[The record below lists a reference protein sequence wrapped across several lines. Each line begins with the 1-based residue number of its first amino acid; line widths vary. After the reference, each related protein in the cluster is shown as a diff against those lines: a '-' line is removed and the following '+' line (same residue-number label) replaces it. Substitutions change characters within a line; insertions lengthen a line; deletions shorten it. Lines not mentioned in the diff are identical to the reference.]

1 MTEWR
6 LFPNRTVPV
15 FTTVEF
21 FENHPWVP
29 PGHQRGHRERT
40 EMVATLIGS
49 LNEQDPIT
57 SLTDLGC
64 GDGSLLTKLKPLG
77 FPMWGYEAGVENID
91 QAWKAGLDVRKANI
105 LDNNL
110 EYGNVIV
117 ASEVIEHL
125 FDPHG
130 FVAGLPGHRLVLS
143 SPSAENAYWHYE
155 HHAWA
160 WGLAGYRKLVEDAGW
175 KVIEQRECDAEA
187 NFHNGMWQPQR
198 FQAIAATR

>member
-1 MTEWR
+1 MTEWK

-29 PGHQRGHRERT
+29 PGHQRGHEQRQA
-40 EMVATLIGS
+40 MVSKLI
-49 LNEQDPIT
+49 EDWHEAEHFT

-64 GDGSLLTKLKPLG
+64 GDGSLLTLLKPLG
-77 FPMWGYEAGVENID
+77 IPMWGYEAGVENVD
-91 QAWKAGLDVRKANI
+91 QAWKVGLDVRKANI

-110 EYGNVIV
+110 EYGQLIV

-125 FDPHG
+125 LDPHG
-130 FVAGLPGHRLVLS
+130 FVKALPGRWLVLS
-143 SPSAENAYWHYE
+143 SPSAENAFWHYE

-160 WGLAGYRKLVEDAGW
+160 WDMAGYATMVTDAGW
-175 KVIEQRECDAEA
+175 TVVEHRECDAEE
-187 NFHNGMWQPQR
+187 NFHNNMWKPQR
-198 FQAIAATR
+198 FQALVAMR